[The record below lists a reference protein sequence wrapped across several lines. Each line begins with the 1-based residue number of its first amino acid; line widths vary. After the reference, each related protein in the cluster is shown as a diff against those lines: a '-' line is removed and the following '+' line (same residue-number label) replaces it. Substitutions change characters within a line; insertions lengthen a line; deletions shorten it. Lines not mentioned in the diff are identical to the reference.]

1 MRITVLFGSF
11 NPLTNAHVA
20 AMKTAVEAIDADLGL
35 FVAANGQYLKRK
47 TVKINDAFYLS
58 EDERREIIDSVCE
71 SEDKLSFAMFEL
83 GGINP
88 SRFKTLC
95 KLQKLYPDA
104 EIFEVMGADK
114 VHTLYK
120 SAHADDYLT
129 QFKIA
134 VFPRKDIDVET
145 LFAEQPILDAH
156 RSSFVM
162 MPELKEGAEVSS
174 TEVRRRFNAG
184 EDFSDIVPA
193 ASVDVLS
200 RHNPSDFSVSFAER
214 MQVMMASGRF
224 GRQNARKEIYKLNTE
239 LFHDWQKGSA
249 YIDLGD
255 HEAFLDGAQLYKK
268 PFDVSDMGT
277 VYESTVTGCIN
288 ADCMDVAEQLIAQGY
303 NPAIL
308 NLASAKRPCGGW
320 DAGMG
325 AQEESLCFS
334 SNLSQSL
341 YQFGDPKYK
350 NVRDSGVAVREI
362 GYPHDINY
370 GGIFSPDV
378 TFFRNNIS
386 KYYTLRER
394 SFKCDIIT
402 VAALCFNGKSHYAGV
417 DELSYQSE
425 DGGFTPEGREIM
437 LNKIRT
443 IFRIGVEHGNDA
455 LVLGAFGCGAYALLP
470 SAVAPLFRI
479 VMEEPEFKNKFK
491 RIVFAILERPR
502 RPQGYEGHF
511 APFYHEFGTYSVE

>member
-1 MRITVLFGSF
+1 MKIAVLFGSF
-11 NPLTNAHVA
+11 NPLTNAHISMLKA
-20 AMKTAVEAIDADLGL
+20 AVDALGAHRGL
-35 FVAANGQYLKRK
+35 FVATNGQYLKRK
-47 TVKINDAFYLS
+47 IVKIGDAFYLT
-58 EDERREIIDSVCE
+58 EDERREIIERACE
-71 SEDKLSFAMFEL
+71 GEDKLSFATFEL

-95 KLQKLYPDA
+95 KLQKQYPDA
-104 EIFEVMGADK
+104 EIYEVMGADK

-120 SAHADDYLT
+120 SSHAEDYLT

-134 VFPRKDIDVET
+134 VIGRKGIDLEPM
-145 LFAEQPILDAH
+145 FAEQPVLEDH

-162 MPELKEGAEVSS
+162 LPALAEGSEISS
-174 TEVRRRFNAG
+174 TEVRRRFYAG
-184 EDFSDIVPA
+184 EDFADIVPA
-193 ASVDVLS
+193 ATIDVLS
-200 RHNPSDFSVSFAER
+200 RHKSSDFSISFSER

-224 GRQNARKEIYKLNTE
+224 GRQNARKEIYKINTE
-239 LFHDWQKGSA
+239 LFRDWQSGCA
-249 YIDLGD
+249 DIDLGD
-255 HEAFLDGAQLYKK
+255 HKSFLEGAKLYKK
-268 PFDVSDMGT
+268 PFDVSDVGT

-288 ADCMDVAEQLIAQGY
+288 ADCMDVAEQLIAKGY

-308 NLASAKRPCGGW
+308 NLASAKRPCGGV
-320 DAGMG
+320 DEGKG
-325 AQEESLCFS
+325 AQEESLCLS
-334 SNLSQSL
+334 STLSQSL

-350 NVRDSGVAVREI
+350 NVRDSGVTLKEI

-370 GGIFSPDV
+370 GGIYSPDV

-386 KYYTLRER
+386 KYYTLRDTT
-394 SFKCDIIT
+394 FKCDVIT

-417 DELSYQSE
+417 DEISYQAE

-443 IFRIGVEHGNDA
+443 IFRMGVEHGNDV

-470 SAVAPLFRI
+470 SAVAPLFRV

-491 RIVFAILERPR
+491 LLVFSILERPR
-502 RPQGYEGHF
+502 RPQGLDGKF
-511 APFYHEFGTYSVE
+511 APFYREFGTYVI

>member
-1 MRITVLFGSF
+1 MRIAVLFGSF
-11 NPLTNAHVA
+11 NPLTNAHIS
-20 AMKTAVEAIDADLGL
+20 MLKGAVEHLEADFGL
-35 FVAANGQYLKRK
+35 FVATNGKYLKRK
-47 TVKINDAFYLS
+47 TVKIGDPFYLS
-58 EDERREIIDSVCE
+58 EGERREIIEKVCSNE
-71 SEDKLSFAMFEL
+71 ANIEFWGFEL

-95 KLQKLYPDA
+95 KLQKQYPDA

-120 SAHADDYLT
+120 SSHAEDYLT

-134 VFPRKDIDVET
+134 VIGRKGIDLEPMFV
-145 LFAEQPILDAH
+145 EQPILDAH
-156 RSSFVM
+156 RNSFVM
-162 MPELKEGAEVSS
+162 LPALVDGSEISS
-174 TEVRRRFNAG
+174 TEVRRRFYAG
-184 EDFSDIVPA
+184 EDFADIVPA
-193 ASVDVLS
+193 ATIDVLS
-200 RHNPSDFSVSFAER
+200 RHKSSDFSISFSER

-224 GRQNARKEIYKLNTE
+224 GRQNARKEIYKLNTK
-239 LFHDWQKGSA
+239 LFHDWQSGCA
-249 YIDLGD
+249 DIDLGD
-255 HEAFLDGAQLYKK
+255 HKAFLNGAKLYKK
-268 PFDVSDMGT
+268 PFDVSDVST

-288 ADCMDVAEQLIAQGY
+288 ADCMDVAEQLIAKGY

-334 SNLSQSL
+334 STLSQSL

-350 NVRDSGVAVREI
+350 NVRDSGVTLKEI

-370 GGIFSPDV
+370 GGIYSPDV
-378 TFFRNNIS
+378 TFFKNNIS
-386 KYYTLRER
+386 KYYTLREN
-394 SFKCDIIT
+394 SFKCDVIT

-417 DELSYQSE
+417 DELSYQAE

-443 IFRIGVEHGNDA
+443 IFRVGAEHGNDA

-470 SAVAPLFRI
+470 SAVAPLFRV

-491 RIVFAILERPR
+491 LLVFSILERPR
-502 RPQGYEGHF
+502 RPQGLDGKF
-511 APFYHEFGTYSVE
+511 APFYREFGTYVI

>member
-1 MRITVLFGSF
+1 MKICVLFGSF

-20 AMKTAVEAIDADLGL
+20 VMKNAVEAIGADLGL
-35 FVAANGQYLKRK
+35 FVATNGQYLKRK
-47 TVKINDAFYLS
+47 SVKIDDPFYLS
-58 EDERREIIDSVCE
+58 EDERKEIIENIC
-71 SEDKLSFAMFEL
+71 SFEPNLEFWGFEL

-95 KLQKLYPDA
+95 KIQKQYPDA
-104 EIFEVMGADK
+104 EIYEIQGADK

-120 SAHADDYLT
+120 SSHAEDHLT

-134 VFPRKDIDVET
+134 VIGRKGIDLEPM
-145 LFAEQPILDAH
+145 FAEQPILDAH

-162 MPELKEGAEVSS
+162 LPAIADGSEISS
-174 TEVRRRFNAG
+174 TEVRRRFYAG

-193 ASVDVLS
+193 ATVDVLS
-200 RHNPSDFSVSFAER
+200 RYQPSDFSVSFAER
-214 MQVMMASGRF
+214 MKVMMASGRF
-224 GRQNARKEIYKLNTE
+224 GRQNARKEVYKLNTE
-239 LFHDWQKGSA
+239 LFHDWQKGTADSA
-249 YIDLGD
+249 LGD
-255 HEAFLDGAQLYKK
+255 HKAFLDGAKLYKK
-268 PFDVSDMGT
+268 PFDVSDMGK

-288 ADCMDVAEQLIAQGY
+288 ADCMDVAEQLIAKGY
-303 NPAIL
+303 DPAIL

-334 SNLSQSL
+334 STLSQSL

-350 NVRDSGVAVREI
+350 NVRDSGVTVREI

-370 GGIFSPDV
+370 GGIYSPDV

-386 KYYTLRER
+386 KYYTFRDTT
-394 SFKCDIIT
+394 FKCDVIT

-417 DELSYQSE
+417 NELSYQAE
-425 DGGFTPEGREIM
+425 DGGFTTEGREIM

-443 IFRIGVEHGNDA
+443 IFRLGVEHGKDA
-455 LVLGAFGCGAYALLP
+455 LILGAAGCGAYALLP
-470 SAVAPLFRI
+470 SAVAPLFRV
-479 VMEEPEFKNKFK
+479 VMEEAEFKNKFK
-491 RIVFAILERPR
+491 LLVFAILERPR
-502 RPQGYEGHF
+502 RPQGYDGHF
-511 APFYHEFGTYSVE
+511 APFYHEFGKYNF

>member
-1 MRITVLFGSF
+1 MRIAVLFGSF
-11 NPLTNAHVA
+11 NPLTNAHIS
-20 AMKTAVEAIDADLGL
+20 MLKGAVEHLEADFGL
-35 FVAANGQYLKRK
+35 FVATNGKYLKRK
-47 TVKINDAFYLS
+47 TVKIGDAFYLT
-58 EDERREIIDSVCE
+58 EDERREIVERVCE
-71 SEDKLSFAMFEL
+71 SEENLEFACFEL
-83 GGINP
+83 GGATP

-95 KLQKLYPDA
+95 KLQKQYPDA

-120 SAHADDYLT
+120 SSHAEDYLA

-134 VFPRKDIDVET
+134 VIGRKGIDLEPMFV
-145 LFAEQPILDAH
+145 EQPILDAH

-162 MPELKEGAEVSS
+162 LPPLEAGSEISS
-174 TEVRRRFNAG
+174 TEVRRRFYAG
-184 EDFSDIVPA
+184 EDFADIVPA
-193 ASVDVLS
+193 ATIDVLS
-200 RHNPSDFSVSFAER
+200 HHKSSDFSISFSER

-224 GRQNARKEIYKLNTE
+224 GRQNARKEVYKLNTE
-239 LFHDWQKGSA
+239 LFHDWQRGCA
-249 YIDLGD
+249 DIDLGD
-255 HEAFLDGAQLYKK
+255 HEAFLNGAKLYKK

-288 ADCMDVAEQLIAQGY
+288 ADCMDVAEQLIAKGY

-334 SNLSQSL
+334 STLSQSL

-350 NVRDSGVAVREI
+350 NVRDSGVPVREI

-370 GGIFSPDV
+370 GGIYSPDV
-378 TFFRNNIS
+378 AFFRNNIS
-386 KYYTLRER
+386 KYYTLRDTI
-394 SFKCDIIT
+394 FKCDVIT

-417 DELSYQSE
+417 DELSYQAE

-443 IFRIGVEHGNDA
+443 IFRVGVEHGNDA

-470 SAVAPLFRI
+470 SAVAPLFRV

-491 RIVFAILERPR
+491 LLVFSILERAR
-502 RPQGYEGHF
+502 RPQGLNGKF
-511 APFYHEFGTYSVE
+511 APFYREFGTYVI

>member
-1 MRITVLFGSF
+1 MRIAILFGSY
-11 NPLTNAHVA
+11 NPLTNAHIS
-20 AMKTAVEAIDADLGL
+20 MLKEAVEALNADKGL
-35 FVAANGQYLKRK
+35 FVATNGQYLKRK
-47 TVKINDAFYLS
+47 TIKINDPFYLT
-58 EDERREIIDSVCE
+58 EEERREIIERVCE
-71 SEDKLSFAMFEL
+71 TEEKLEFGCFEL

-95 KLQKLYPDA
+95 KLQQQYPDA

-134 VFPRKDIDVET
+134 VFQRRDID
-145 LFAEQPILDAH
+145 LEQMFTEQSVLSTH

-162 MPELKEGAEVSS
+162 LPALTEGSEISS
-174 TEVRRRFNAG
+174 TEVRRRFYLG
-184 EDFSDIVPA
+184 EDYSDIVPA
-193 ASVDVLS
+193 STVEVLS
-200 RHNPSDFSVSFAER
+200 RHMPSDFSTSFEDR
-214 MQVMMASGRF
+214 MKVMMASGRF

-249 YIDLGD
+249 DIDLGD
-255 HEAFLDGAQLYKK
+255 HKAFLDGAKLYKK
-268 PFDVSDMGT
+268 PFDVSDIGT

-288 ADCMDVAEQLIAQGY
+288 ADCMDVAEQLLAQGY

-370 GGIFSPDV
+370 GGIYSPGV

-386 KYYTLRER
+386 KHYTLREQ
-394 SFKCDIIT
+394 SFKCDVIT

-443 IFRIGVEHGNDA
+443 IFRVGIEHGNDA

-470 SAVAPLFRI
+470 SAVAPLFRV

-491 RIVFAILERPR
+491 LLVFAILERPR
-502 RPQGYEGHF
+502 RPQGLDGKF
-511 APFYHEFGTYSVE
+511 APFYHEFGTYVI